1 MLALAREVTELPAI
15 MVPRLAGRTYSDDS
29 WAGAIAA
36 FLSAYDATAEITP
49 KTPHSSVALLPS
61 ECQNFLY
68 LALEP
73 DALGRPWLVY
83 IEYKKK
89 RPYIVGLG
97 IDL

>member
-1 MLALAREVTELPAI
+1 MA
-15 MVPRLAGRTYSDDS
+15 PRLAGRDSSDQTWS
-29 WAGAIAA
+29 GAIAA
-36 FLSAYDATAEITP
+36 FLSAYDATENVSP

-61 ECQNFLY
+61 QTQNFLY

-83 IEYKKK
+83 IEYKNKT
-89 RPYIVGLG
+89 PYIVGLG

>member
-1 MLALAREVTELPAI
+1 MDLLASRQRP
-15 MVPRLAGRTYSDDS
+15 S
-29 WAGAIAA
+29 GAIAA
-36 FLSAYDATAEITP
+36 FMTAYDATEDISP
-49 KTPHSSVALLPS
+49 KTAHSSVALLPS

-83 IEYKKK
+83 IEYKNKT
-89 RPYIVGLG
+89 PHIIGLG